1 MPEPPEM
8 FLDDP
13 AAHARLAIERGAAQ
27 EANPAGAASYAAPIV
42 SLAGRASNRV
52 PRNASG
58 KKKIFGL
65 HGPDIV
71 ELLLSSDK
79 FFPCVKLRRTRASF
93 GRFDCYSMLFF
104 SCCHL

>member
-1 MPEPPEM
+1 MVDFFADQRFMPEPPEM

-58 KKKIFGL
+58 KKKSLASMALTLWNYCFQAIN
-65 HGPDIV
+65 
-71 ELLLSSDK
+71 
-79 FFPCVKLRRTRASF
+79 FFPV
-93 GRFDCYSMLFF
+93 
-104 SCCHL
+104 